1 MEIDQIYTEL
11 IKEHSLYSDN
21 KKPLENATVSELGV
35 NPSCGDEIVLNIK
48 LNNDIIEDASFEGV
62 GCAISQASASMM
74 IDIIKGKTIS
84 QAKDNVTIFLKMI
97 KNEDVNN
104 NDLDRLEDAVVL
116 KGISKL
122 PARVKC
128 AVLAWRTLD
137 KILSDK

>member
-21 KKPLENATVSELGV
+21 KKSLDDATDSQLGA
-35 NPSCGDEIVLNIK
+35 NPSCGDEITLNIRVK
-48 LNNDIIEDASFEGV
+48 DDIIEDASFEGV

-74 IDIIKGKTIS
+74 IDIVKGKTIS
-84 QAKDNVTIFLKMI
+84 EAKHDVKNFLKMI
-97 KNEDVNN
+97 KNEDLTEEELEN
-104 NDLDRLEDAVVL
+104 LEDAVAL
-116 KGISKL
+116 QNISKL

-137 KILSDK
+137 KLLTDK

>member
-1 MEIDQIYTEL
+1 
-11 IKEHSLYSDN
+11 
-21 KKPLENATVSELGV
+21 
-35 NPSCGDEIVLNIK
+35 
-48 LNNDIIEDASFEGV
+48 
-62 GCAISQASASMM
+62 
-74 IDIIKGKTIS
+74 
-84 QAKDNVTIFLKMI
+84 MI